1 MILWQNQCKYV
12 MERMDRAI
20 HKTAWSQLKAKF
32 LQVYMLQMCC
42 VVYRKTCILRMRMPL
57 SLCKLCCNED
67 RSPAKSANVQR
78 MGYVVQ
84 GPVCCNLGSCG
95 LMYHTLAHHMCCKVG
110 PVSLLR
116 ALVLQWTIRCK
127 RSWDT
132 NGEANI
138 FYLPKQT
145 FICCKAT
152 ICERNQN
159 HISILI
165 ACL

>member
-32 LQVYMLQMCC
+32 LQVYVLQMGC

-67 RSPAKSANVQR
+67 RSPAKSANVQQ

-110 PVSLLR
+110 PGHCLERLCCNEQYV
-116 ALVLQWTIRCK
+116 AKDPGIPM
-127 RSWDT
+127 
-132 NGEANI
+132 G
-138 FYLPKQT
+138 KQT
-145 FICCKAT
+145 YSIC
-152 ICERNQN
+152 QN
-159 HISILI
+159 KPLYAAKLRYMNEIKITLVF
-165 ACL
+165 